1 MHSNIENALISISIF
16 HYKILN
22 YTSNF
27 NQFVTLSTYVTGFV
41 TRFLSIKLFIIVTF
55 SSIIEISINCNI
67 LGRVLIMTLFADTL
81 KKYLET
87 KNTTIYTISKIS
99 GVNRTMIQHM
109 KVGKRMPANAAD
121 VSAIAKAMMLNPSET
136 ADLLRAYH
144 ISHMGE
150 ENYFRRENVS
160 KIISSFY
167 DMNAAS
173 ELIIPTGMQDNLEMC
188 EPLKA
193 INGKANINRI
203 LKAILEIEA
212 NKKTGHIK
220 IMVQPEYTYLFDC
233 LTSIDFNRNQT
244 LVEAIIVFD
253 KNEGHKSTTY
263 NLNILQ
269 KLVPILFQCEVFH
282 PYYVYDNVDTLF
294 NNTSMLPFKIITSDY
309 VLAVSYEQDKA
320 VLYNSPDMVVLTS
333 DTFQKKFSV
342 ANPICHTFHPT
353 PEEYLQASFM
363 SDDEIQ
369 AEEVYELFY
378 QPCFP
383 SFCPENI
390 LMDRLN
396 TAIIPKEM
404 QQVIAA
410 YFAKIRAQYSNHFIS
425 FTLEGLNLFMETGRV
440 TEIPD
445 FMYTYLKPQQRLI
458 LLKNI
463 ITSVDDGSF
472 KPRIVRSD
480 KLSVPSP
487 LCICAPNEQKVIIY
501 YFSPNKG
508 QYIFHLQE
516 LSLVHAFHDFLV
528 YLPESSMV
536 YSEEESKKLLHSIY
550 DKYTNIYC

>member
-1 MHSNIENALISISIF
+1 
-16 HYKILN
+16 
-22 YTSNF
+22 
-27 NQFVTLSTYVTGFV
+27 
-41 TRFLSIKLFIIVTF
+41 
-55 SSIIEISINCNI
+55 
-67 LGRVLIMTLFADTL
+67 MTLFADTL

-99 GVNRTMIQHM
+99 GVDRTMIQHM
-109 KVGKRMPANAAD
+109 KVGKRMPANVAD
-121 VSAIAKAMMLNPSET
+121 VTAIAKAMMLNPSET
-136 ADLLRAYH
+136 AELLRAYH

-150 ENYFRRENVS
+150 ENFFRCEHVS
-160 KIISSFY
+160 KIISGFY
-167 DMNAAS
+167 DMNSAD
-173 ELIIPTGMQDNLEMC
+173 ELVIPTGVQDMLDMQEQ
-188 EPLKA
+188 LKT
-193 INGKANINRI
+193 INGQANINRI
-203 LKAILEIEA
+203 LKAVLEIEA
-212 NKKTGHIK
+212 NKKSGHIK
-220 IMVQPEYTYLFDC
+220 LMVQPEYQYIFDC
-233 LTSIDFNRNQT
+233 LTSIDFNRNNT

-294 NNTSMLPFKIITSDY
+294 NHTSMLPFKIITSDFA
-309 VLAVSYEQDKA
+309 LIGE
-320 VLYNSPDMVVLTS
+320 
-333 DTFQKKFSV
+333 TFLKSLSV
-342 ANPICHTFHPT
+342 ANPICQAFHPT
-353 PEEYLQASFM
+353 PEEYLQSTFL
-363 SDDEIQ
+363 SDEEIN
-369 AEEVYELFY
+369 AEEVHELFY

-383 SFCPENI
+383 SFCPEDI

-396 TAIIPKEM
+396 KDIIPAEM
-404 QQVIAA
+404 QGVIAA
-410 YFAKIRAQYSNHFIS
+410 YFDKIRAQYSTHHIS

-445 FMYTYLKPQQRLI
+445 FMYTYLTPPQRLA

-463 ITSVDDGSF
+463 INSVDDGSF
-472 KPRIVRSD
+472 TPRIVRSD

-487 LCICAPNEQKVIIY
+487 ICICAPSEQNIIIY

-536 YSEEESKKLLHSIY
+536 YSEEESKELLHAVY
-550 DKYTNIYC
+550 DKYKNIYN

>member
-1 MHSNIENALISISIF
+1 
-16 HYKILN
+16 
-22 YTSNF
+22 
-27 NQFVTLSTYVTGFV
+27 
-41 TRFLSIKLFIIVTF
+41 
-55 SSIIEISINCNI
+55 
-67 LGRVLIMTLFADTL
+67 MTLFADTL

-109 KVGKRMPANAAD
+109 KVGKRIPANAAD
-121 VSAIAKAMMLNPSET
+121 VTAIAKAMMLNPSET
-136 ADLLRAYH
+136 AELLRAYH

-150 ENYFRRENVS
+150 ENYFRREHVS
-160 KIISSFY
+160 KIISGFY
-167 DMNAAS
+167 DMNSAD
-173 ELIIPTGMQDNLEMC
+173 ELVIPTGVQDMLEMN
-188 EPLKA
+188 EALKI
-193 INGKANINRI
+193 INGQGNINRI
-203 LKAILEIEA
+203 LKALLEIEA
-212 NKKTGHIK
+212 NKKSGHIK
-220 IMVQPEYTYLFDC
+220 LMVQPEYQYVFDC
-233 LTSIDFNRNQT
+233 LTSIDFNRNNT

-253 KNEGHKSTTY
+253 KNEGHKGTTY

-282 PYYVYDNVDTLF
+282 PYYFYDNVDTLF
-294 NNTSMLPFKIITSDY
+294 NNTSMLPFKIITSDF

-320 VLYNSPDMVVLTS
+320 VLCNSQDMVALTGE
-333 DTFQKKFSV
+333 TFKKSLSV
-342 ANPICHTFHPT
+342 ANPICQTFHPT
-353 PEEYLQASFM
+353 PEEYLQSTFL
-363 SDDEIQ
+363 SDEEIN
-369 AEEVYELFY
+369 AEEVHELFY

-396 TAIIPKEM
+396 TDIIPPEM
-404 QQVIAA
+404 QGVIAD
-410 YFAKIRAQYSNHFIS
+410 YFAKIRSKYSSHSIS

-445 FMYTYLKPQQRLI
+445 FMYTYLTPPQRLA

-463 ITSVDDGSF
+463 INSVDDGSF
-472 KPRIVRSD
+472 TPRIVRSE

-487 LCICAPNEQKVIIY
+487 ICICAPSEQKVIIY

-536 YSEEESKKLLHSIY
+536 YSDEESKELLHSVY
-550 DKYTNIYC
+550 EKYKNIYN